1 MKDLRPQERDMIFAL
16 DIGTRSIVGVV
27 GKPSGSR
34 FKAMEIEMAEH
45 GSRAMLDGQID
56 NIQQVGA
63 LARAVTVRLEERLGV
78 HLERVCVAAAGRALR
93 TQSGSFTLD
102 LSAEKTISAEMISR
116 LEAGALSAAEEALQM
131 EDEVRRQFFMVGY
144 TVAQYRL
151 DNYPLASLLDHS
163 GQVAEADVVATFL
176 PGEVVESLYAAMRA
190 AGLQVSSLTLEPIA
204 AMNAAIPAE
213 LRLLNLALVDI
224 GAGTT
229 DIAVCR
235 DGSVTGYTMATIAGD
250 EITEAIMRAYLVDF
264 QTAEG
269 IKRDLR
275 PGADAHYTDILGLE
289 NSATFEDVHAVIQ
302 EPMGRLAEAIAAQV
316 TELNGGAP
324 SALFLA
330 GGGSKLDGLRE
341 RVAAGLGMDERRVAI
356 AGSNFAKSAFSDSLD
371 LNNPEYATP
380 LGIAVSAALGLLN
393 DSYVITLNGETAKL
407 FRSGMLTVRDIL
419 LMNGYNYSDMLG
431 RSGKNLGITLNGR
444 HMILRGE
451 PAVPAI
457 LTVNGEEAA
466 ITTVVHAGD
475 DIRFQPARCGKDAA
489 QTLGGLLGEEFSG
502 RVLLNNREGSL
513 KTPLRQGDAVLTLE
527 GPAGVTL
534 PPAEPE
540 RPKEPGKAQKLE
552 KAEPLKGPVPKRE
565 EFVPR
570 AEEPKAPVP
579 EPPQMERSKA
589 ERPSVAPDRAVIRK
603 REVEILLNG
612 KPMVLPP
619 KENGQPYYMMD
630 LLERSGVDFE
640 KLDGPVHLAVN
651 GVECGFSQAV
661 KDRDS
666 ITIR

>member
-1 MKDLRPQERDMIFAL
+1 MKDLRAQEQDLIFAL
-16 DIGTRSIVGVV
+16 DIGTRSVVGVV
-27 GKPSGSR
+27 GRPSGGR
-34 FKAMEIEMAEH
+34 FKALDIEMAEH

-56 NIQQVGA
+56 NIRQVGT
-63 LARAVTVRLEERLGV
+63 LARSVTDRLEERLGV
-78 HLERVCVAAAGRALR
+78 RLERVCVAAAGRALR
-93 TQSGSFTLD
+93 TQSGSFTMD
-102 LSAEKTISAEMISR
+102 IREEKSISAETISR
-116 LEAGALSAAEEALQM
+116 LEAGALSAAEEALQV

-163 GQVAEADVVATFL
+163 GQKAEADVVATFL

-190 AGLQVSSLTLEPIA
+190 AGLQVASLTLEPIA

-213 LRLLNLALVDI
+213 LRLLNLALVDV

-250 EITEAIMRAYLVDF
+250 EITEAIMRAFLVDF
-264 QTAEG
+264 QTAEEM
-269 IKRDLR
+269 KRGLR
-275 PGADAHYTDILGLE
+275 PGEDVRYTDILGLE
-289 NSATFEDVHAVIQ
+289 NTAAFEEIHAAIQ

-330 GGGSKLDGLRE
+330 GGGSKLEGLRE
-341 RVAAGLGMDERRVAI
+341 KVAASLGMDERRVAI
-356 AGSNFAKSAFSDSLD
+356 AGSNFAKSAFADEID

-380 LGIAVSAALGLLN
+380 LGIAVSAGLGLLN

-407 FRSGMLTVRDIL
+407 FRSGALTVRDIL
-419 LMNGYNYSDMLG
+419 LMNGYTYADMLG
-431 RSGKNLGITLNGR
+431 RSGKNLGVSLNGR
-444 HMILRGE
+444 RMVLRGE
-451 PAVPAI
+451 PAAPAI
-457 LTVNGEEAA
+457 LRVNGEEAA
-466 ITTVVHAGD
+466 INAVVHAGD
-475 DIRFQPARCGKDAA
+475 SIRFQPARSGRDAA
-489 QTLGGLLGEEFSG
+489 RTLGELLGKSFTG
-502 RVLLNNREGSL
+502 RVLLNNREGDL
-513 KTPLRQGDAVLTLE
+513 KTPLRQGDVILTLE
-527 GPAGVTL
+527 GPAGVVPPL
-534 PPAEPE
+534 PS
-540 RPKEPGKAQKLE
+540 Q
-552 KAEPLKGPVPKRE
+552 
-565 EFVPR
+565 
-570 AEEPKAPVP
+570 P
-579 EPPQMERSKA
+579 EPPEPAAPPESRPRAA
-589 ERPSVAPDRAVIRK
+589 EPPEQAAPPVPAEARPEPPEEPQRAPLPGADPARPRIRK

-619 KENGQPYYMMD
+619 KENGQPYYVMD

-640 KLDGPVHLAVN
+640 KLEGPVRLAVN
-651 GVECGFSQAV
+651 GTECGFSQTV

>member
-1 MKDLRPQERDMIFAL
+1 MKDLRPQDRDMIFAL
-16 DIGTRSIVGVV
+16 DIGTRSVVGVV
-27 GKPSGSR
+27 GKPSGGR
-34 FKAMEIEMAEH
+34 FKAMDIEMAEH

-63 LARAVTVRLEERLGV
+63 LARTVTERLEERLGV

-102 LSAEKTISAEMISR
+102 LSDEKSITAEMISR
-116 LEAGALSAAEEALQM
+116 LEAGALSAAEEALQV
-131 EDEVRRQFFMVGY
+131 DEAVRRQFFMVGY

-250 EITEAIMRAYLVDF
+250 EITEAIMKAYLVDF
-264 QTAEG
+264 QTAEEM
-269 IKRDLR
+269 KRTLT
-275 PGADAHYTDILGLE
+275 PGGEAHYTDILGLE
-289 NSATFEDVHAVIQ
+289 NTASYEDIHSAIQ
-302 EPMGRLAEAIAAQV
+302 EPMGRLAEAIASQV
-316 TELNGGAP
+316 SELNGGAP

-341 RVAAGLGMDERRVAI
+341 RVAISLGMDERRVAV
-356 AGSNFAKSAFSDSLD
+356 AGSNFAKSAYADSLD
-371 LNNPEYATP
+371 LNNPEYTTP

-407 FRSGMLTVRDIL
+407 FRSGVLTLRDIL

-431 RSGKNLGITLNGR
+431 HSGKNLGVTLNGR
-444 HMILRGE
+444 HMIFRGE

-457 LTVNGEEAA
+457 LTVNGEQTA
-466 ITTVVHAGD
+466 ITAVVHAGD
-475 DIRFQPARCGKDAA
+475 NIAFQPARSGQNAA
-489 QTLGGLLGEEFSG
+489 RTLGEVLGQDFTG
-502 RVLLNNREGSL
+502 RVLVNNQECSL
-513 KTPLRQGDAVLTLE
+513 KTPLRQGDVILTLE
-527 GPAGVTL
+527 GPAGVVPPLEEEVPEAL
-534 PPAEPE
+534 PAPE
-540 RPKEPGKAQKLE
+540 E
-552 KAEPLKGPVPKRE
+552 VPQE
-565 EFVPR
+565 E
-570 AEEPKAPVP
+570 APP
-579 EPPQMERSKA
+579 EPPA
-589 ERPSVAPDRAVIRK
+589 VPAAPVRPLIQK
-603 REVEILLNG
+603 REVEIILNG
-612 KPMVLPP
+612 QPVMLPP
-619 KENGQPYYMMD
+619 KENGQPYYVMD
-630 LLERSGVDFE
+630 LLERSGVDFDQ
-640 KLDGPVHLAVN
+640 LDGPVHLMVN

-661 KDRDS
+661 KDRDT